1 MFLSLNQSNNICL
14 TPEMQHGI
22 KILSMSA
29 NELNEEIDKCL
40 DNNYL
45 VREIDSNKTFK
56 DVSLENFED
65 GDFFEKIAYKKNIR
79 EHLREQIILS
89 IDKSEAREFAIELVE
104 HINEDGLLTDFE
116 LMQQNKLFNAGIK
129 IIQSMEP
136 SGVGGRNFVESIAI
150 QASNN
155 NWTLE
160 TDIILNHIDLVASMD
175 IVTLS
180 KKMQVSNEI
189 TEDALKKIKS
199 LNPKPGS
206 AFPAFEQIIPP
217 DGYIHFNG
225 KDIEIGSYD
234 NIRKIDFISGI
245 KNIVKDDPKL
255 KLKQLEARSLMNGI
269 SHRNKTLILILNA
282 LTKLQS
288 EFFLNDEVCLRPLT
302 MSEIADY
309 CNIHESTVSRV
320 SNSKYVETKY
330 GVLKIKDFFCSGVK
344 VGDGEIASRSV
355 KKMIKSLISEELP
368 TKPISDMR
376 ITNTLN
382 GSGIKISRRTVA
394 KYRTSM
400 EIPNS
405 SERIIN
411 FSDFKI
417 GNLV

>member
-22 KILSMSA
+22 KILSMSSS
-29 NELNEEIDKCL
+29 ELNEEIDKCL

-56 DVSLENFED
+56 NSSLENFED
-65 GDFFEKIAYKKNIR
+65 SDFFDKIAYKKNIR

-89 IDKSEAREFAIELVE
+89 VDKSEVREFAIELVE
-104 HINEDGLLTDFE
+104 YINDDGLLSDFNSVNN
-116 LMQQNKLFNAGIK
+116 NKLFDSSLKVLQA
-129 IIQSMEP
+129 MEP
-136 SGVGGRNFVESIAI
+136 SGVGGRNFVESIAL

-155 NWTLE
+155 GWKTE
-160 TDIILNHIDLVASMD
+160 TEMILNHIDLIASMNID
-175 IVTLS
+175 SIS
-180 KKMQVSNEI
+180 KKVGVSRADAEK
-189 TEDALKKIKS
+189 ALKNIKS

-206 AFPAFEQIIPP
+206 AYPSFEQIIAP
-217 DGYIHFNG
+217 DGYIHFDGNE
-225 KDIEIGSYD
+225 IEIGTFE
-234 NIRKIDFISGI
+234 NVKKIDFISGI

-255 KLKQLEARSLMNGI
+255 KIKQLEARSLINGI

-288 EFFLNDEVCLRPLT
+288 EFFINDEVCLKPLT

-355 KKMIKSLISEELP
+355 KKMIKSLISEELAV
-368 TKPISDMR
+368 KPISDMK

-382 GSGIKISRRTVA
+382 GSGIQISRRTVA

-400 EIPNS
+400 DIPNS